1 MSSLSAEITSISD
14 GIRKLALQATNNLD
28 NSDPAYKIA
37 KFRSIRPID
46 YMRYAEFD
54 AILQGLVIK
63 PQMKIL
69 DVSSPQWF
77 SIFLAQQYPETT
89 FYYINIIESE
99 LEAYKKIG
107 QALGITNLI
116 YSKEDVRNLTFDDD
130 SFDKIISISVIEH
143 IYPEEGGDYQALKE
157 IKRVLKPQGKFLMTV
172 PYKDQ
177 RNIVY
182 LDKAVYERGKQNNN
196 FFAREYDREMFDTL
210 IEQSEYT
217 VKNQWFICETPG
229 LLAIDYYEYGP
240 GTKIF
245 FVKYL
250 LKLRK
255 LVEKVIN
262 KSLDQL
268 LAERYLFVSSQIGVR
283 VVNICVSLIP
293 N

>member
-1 MSSLSAEITSISD
+1 MSGLSAEVTSISND
-14 GIRKLALQATNNLD
+14 IRKLAIQATNNLD
-28 NSDPAYKIA
+28 NSDPACKIA
-37 KFRSIRPID
+37 RFRSIRPID

-54 AILQGLVIK
+54 AILRGLEIK

-99 LEAYKKIG
+99 LEAYKKIC
-107 QALGITNLI
+107 QAVGITNLA
-116 YSKEDVRNLTFDDD
+116 YYKEDVRNLTFDED

-143 IYPEEGGDYQALKE
+143 IYPEEGGDYQALRE
-157 IKRVLKPQGKFLMTV
+157 VKRVLKPQGEFLMTV
-172 PYKDQ
+172 PYKDK

-182 LDKAVYERGKQNNN
+182 VYTPDYEREKQNNN
-196 FFAREYDREMFDTL
+196 FFAREYDREMFHTL
-210 IEQSEYT
+210 IEQTEYT
-217 VKNQWFICETPG
+217 VKNRWFICEVPSW
-229 LLAIDYYEYGP
+229 LAIDYFEYGP

-255 LVEKVIN
+255 LVEKITK
-262 KSLDQL
+262 KSLDRL
-268 LAERYLFVSSQIGVR
+268 LAERYLFLSSQIGNR
-283 VVNICVSLIP
+283 LVNICVVLIP